1 MKRMV
6 SHRWR
11 PVAALILLAVIWGY
25 NWVVMKKS
33 LTYMG
38 PFDFN
43 AFRMLLGG
51 ILLILIMGWRGMP
64 VRPKAV
70 PLTILLGLTQTAAG
84 TGLILWALVGGG
96 AGKTSI
102 LVYTMPFW
110 ILIFAWPVLSE
121 KIRGANWIPVAV
133 SFAGMFLL
141 LEPWSLKST
150 LFSEILAVIAGMFWA
165 VGAIVIKVMHKRP
178 DFDFVSTTAWQFV
191 YGSLPLVAVALL
203 VPQQPVQWSRYL
215 ILALLYNTVLVC
227 SFAFLLWT
235 YIMRRLPA
243 GVAGMGTL
251 AVPVIGVSASLIE
264 LGERPDPLETAGMLL
279 ILLALSILTVL
290 RLRDRRR
297 NAASRENASGFFR
310 GKGNPLHCRPKK

>member
-1 MKRMV
+1 MNRLV
-6 SHRWR
+6 SARWR
-11 PVAALILLAVIWGY
+11 PLAALILLAVIWGY

-33 LTYMG
+33 LQYMG

-43 AFRMLLGG
+43 AIRMVLGG
-51 ILLILIMGWRGMP
+51 VILLFFMRCQGMS

-84 TGLILWALVGGG
+84 TGLILWALVSGG

-121 KIRGANWIPVAV
+121 KIRGLNWIPVVTA
-133 SFAGMFLL
+133 FAGMILL

-165 VGAIVIKVMHKRP
+165 LGAIIIKVMQKRP
-178 DFDFVSTTAWQFV
+178 DFDLVSVTAWQFV
-191 YGSLPLVAVALL
+191 YGSIPLVMAALL
-203 VPQQPVQWSRYL
+203 VPQPSVQWTPYL
-215 ILALLYNTVLVC
+215 IMALFYNTVLVC
-227 SFAFLLWT
+227 AFAFLLWT
-235 YIMRRLPA
+235 FIMKRLPA

-251 AVPVIGVSASLIE
+251 AVPVIGITASLIE
-264 LGERPDPLETAGMLL
+264 LGERPDTWETLGMML
-279 ILLALSILTVL
+279 ILAAISILTAL
-290 RLRDRRR
+290 RFRENRR
-297 NAASRENASGFFR
+297 NVQSSRTDPEPGMERA
-310 GKGNPLHCRPKK
+310 P

>member
-1 MKRMV
+1 MNRLV
-6 SHRWR
+6 SARWR
-11 PVAALILLAVIWGY
+11 PLAALILLAVIWGY

-33 LTYMG
+33 LQYMG

-43 AFRMLLGG
+43 ALRMALGG
-51 ILLILIMGWRGMP
+51 VILLFFMRCQGMS

-84 TGLILWALVGGG
+84 TALILWALVSGG

-121 KIRGANWIPVAV
+121 KIRGLNWIPVVMA
-133 SFAGMFLL
+133 FTGMVLL

-165 VGAIVIKVMHKRP
+165 IGAIIIKVMQKRP
-178 DFDFVSTTAWQFV
+178 DFDLVSLTAWQFV
-191 YGSLPLVAVALL
+191 YGSIPLVMAALL
-203 VPQQPVQWSRYL
+203 VPQPSVQWTPYL
-215 ILALLYNTVLVC
+215 IMALLYNTVLVC
-227 SFAFLLWT
+227 AFAFLLWT
-235 YIMRRLPA
+235 FIMKRLPA

-251 AVPVIGVSASLIE
+251 AVPVIGITASLIE
-264 LGERPDPLETAGMLL
+264 LGERPDTWETLGMML
-279 ILLALSILTVL
+279 ILAAISILTAL
-290 RLRDRRR
+290 RFHENRR
-297 NAASRENASGFFR
+297 NAQSSRTAPESGMER
-310 GKGNPLHCRPKK
+310 AP

>member
-1 MKRMV
+1 M

-33 LTYMG
+33 LVYMG

-43 AFRMLLGG
+43 AFRMSLGG
-51 ILLILIMGWRGMP
+51 ILLILIMRWRGMP

-84 TGLILWALVGGG
+84 TGLILWALVSGG

-121 KIRGANWIPVAV
+121 KIRGLNWFPVAAA
-133 SFAGMFLL
+133 FAGMVLL

-150 LFSEILAVIAGMFWA
+150 LFSEILAVVAGMFWA
-165 VGAIVIKVMHKRP
+165 VGAIIIKVMQKKP
-178 DFDFVSTTAWQFV
+178 DFDFVSATAWQFI
-191 YGSLPLVAVALL
+191 YGSVPLVAVALL
-203 VPQQPVQWSRYL
+203 VPQPPVQWSRYL

-235 YIMRRLPA
+235 YIMKRLPA

-251 AVPVIGVSASLIE
+251 AVPVIGVGASLIE
-264 LGERPDPLETAGMLL
+264 LGERPDPLETLGMAL
-279 ILLALSILTVL
+279 ILIALSILTAL
-290 RLRDRRR
+290 RFRDNRR
-297 NAASRENASGFFR
+297 SE
-310 GKGNPLHCRPKK
+310 KM

>member
-1 MKRMV
+1 MKRVV

-11 PVAALILLAVIWGY
+11 PLAALILLAVIWGY

-33 LTYMG
+33 LAYMG

-43 AFRMLLGG
+43 ALRMLLGG
-51 ILLILIMGWRGMP
+51 ILLILIMRWRGMP

-84 TGLILWALVGGG
+84 TGLILWALVSGG

-121 KIRGANWIPVAV
+121 KIRGPDWIPVAAA
-133 SFAGMFLL
+133 FAGMVLL
-141 LEPWSLKST
+141 LEPWALKST
-150 LFSEILAVIAGMFWA
+150 LFSEILAVVAGMFWA

-178 DFDFVSTTAWQFV
+178 DFDFVSATAWQFI
-191 YGSLPLVAVALL
+191 YGSLPLVAIALL

-235 YIMRRLPA
+235 YIMKRLPA

-251 AVPVIGVSASLIE
+251 AVPVIGVAASLIE
-264 LGERPDPLETAGMLL
+264 LGERPDPLETAGMML
-279 ILLALSILTVL
+279 ILLALSILTAL
-290 RLRDRRR
+290 RLR
-297 NAASRENASGFFR
+297 ENRKSAG
-310 GKGNPLHCRPKK
+310 L